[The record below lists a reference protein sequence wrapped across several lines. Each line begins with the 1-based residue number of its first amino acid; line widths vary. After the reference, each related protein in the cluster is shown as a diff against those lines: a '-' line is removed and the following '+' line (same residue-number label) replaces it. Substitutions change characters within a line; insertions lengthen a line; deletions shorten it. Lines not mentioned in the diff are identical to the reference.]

1 MNYQS
6 IQRDDDMLDIGDET
20 MHASTQ
26 EDTSTYNNDLGELH
40 QGIGQDLKRAH
51 KPDFHIYRLRRTNHY
66 V

>member
-1 MNYQS
+1 
-6 IQRDDDMLDIGDET
+6 MLDIGDET
-20 MHASTQ
+20 THASTQ

-51 KPDFHIYRLRRTNHY
+51 KPDFHIYRLHRTNHY